1 MIVFTST
8 LSRSRGSSGHAML
21 CSPTQADS
29 RVDSVVSGG
38 RVSLLTFRRPVGAQS
53 FVQGPDQSKIISVKD
68 RGLVLLVFCRE
79 CDKEGL

>member
-1 MIVFTST
+1 M
-8 LSRSRGSSGHAML
+8 
-21 CSPTQADS
+21 
-29 RVDSVVSGG
+29 SGG
-38 RVSLLTFRRPVGAQS
+38 RVSLLTFRIPVGAQS